1 MTWFLKDR
9 LEQTVEPLTRQVT
22 GFWEEATGS
31 ARLAQ
36 LQSGTWNPREGIEAD
51 IIDEMETALGGPDA
65 VAPAFGSPDY
75 WRYWDNRTKPDYLF
89 ERAQDLIRMEPEA
102 WGALPQNRAQFDGEA
117 DSRYAREGNDLMAM
131 QAAGR
136 HPVAQ
141 FLGGV
146 VGSIGPLDVATLPVG
161 GELFTGGKITGKA
174 LAKFVLAEGG
184 INAALEVPSVMAA
197 QDVAEK
203 YGWPAPNAIAQIGM
217 AGLGGMGMAGLV
229 GGALTVVE
237 RLAGRRV
244 AEDAAATAAGKSTLD
259 TQAATDRAE
268 AALRAGREPRMQPIR
283 PNPQL
288 PAESDPAVL
297 NFLKLTGQLEAPRG
311 FDQVYSG
318 TIVAPPRPLTTMT
331 VREVMDW
338 QQANIKAGA
347 ASTAAGR
354 FQIISGT
361 LTDVVREM
369 GLTGNEVFDE
379 ALQTRMAVHLMKR
392 KGLDDWRAGRMSDED
407 FANAMATEWAAL
419 PVVTGPKAGRS
430 YYAGDGLNNALTDV
444 DTVLAVLRGAETP
457 DSPPRGGSGYARG
470 SATPGQGR
478 SRTTAPDE
486 MTTPQGTHIKV
497 TYRVVEAD
505 SLIPASGDLQPR
517 DRSRAASGDQV
528 NEIKAAFN
536 PARLM
541 PGPETDRGAPLIG
554 PDSIIESGNGRVL
567 AIKAVAAENPEAF
580 GRYVDLIREHGFE
593 VPEGMKVPVLVA
605 ERTTELDFAAR
616 RQLVRESNLP
626 NAARMSA
633 TEQARFDADYLGQD
647 AFDAYRPGKGI
658 GLADNAEFVRR
669 IFAQMSPA
677 ERGALMNRTG
687 GLNVDGHNRILAALF
702 ARAFD
707 GAPDLLQLALETNN
721 RAVTNLIRMLQDM
734 APDWAAF
741 RAMIDA
747 GMVRREFD
755 ITGAMMEAVRII
767 ARARS
772 EGRDGQSIIAAIRDR
787 LAQGDMF
794 AERDPLTEAL
804 IDAFY
809 KGDRARGVDATQEI
823 LERYAAEAVVAG
835 RHDIADLTDAP
846 PPPEEVLTRAI
857 AGQEGRTPFEPL
869 PARVEPPP
877 EPGTVIAAMDP
888 APWTE
893 GTAGPEAQAADAA
906 LTDTLFG
913 PAPDPIPA
921 SAAGPAVQPPRPK
934 DPGIEVKLP
943 DGDKLT
949 SRGALEMIED
959 ERQLDDVLEAC
970 RISRGAR

>member
-9 LEQTVEPLTRQVT
+9 LEATVEPLTRQVT
-22 GFWEEATGS
+22 DAWEEFGGS

-36 LQSGTWNPREGIEAD
+36 LQGGTWNPREGIEAD
-51 IIDEMETALGGPDA
+51 IMDEMAQALGGWDA
-65 VAPAFGSPDY
+65 VMPTRPEDMSRFWNPAT
-75 WRYWDNRTKPDYLF
+75 RPDYLMD
-89 ERAQDLIRMEPEA
+89 RAQDMIRMEPEA
-102 WGALPQNRAQFDGEA
+102 WGPLPQNRAQFDGET
-117 DSRYAREGNDLMAM
+117 DGRYTREGNDLMAM
-131 QAAGR
+131 QAAGD
-136 HPVAQ
+136 HPWMQTFGAM
-141 FLGGV
+141 
-146 VGSIGPLDVATLPVG
+146 VGSIGPTDVALALIG
-161 GELFTGGKITGKA
+161 GEFFTGGKITGKA
-174 LAKFVLAEGG
+174 LAKFMLAEGA
-184 INAALEVPSVMAA
+184 INAAAEVPHVIAA
-197 QDVAEK
+197 QDIAEK
-203 YGWPAPNAIAQIGM
+203 YGWPAPNAAAQIAMGAV
-217 AGLGGMGMAGLV
+217 AGTGLAGIV
-229 GGALTVVE
+229 GGAMTVVE

-244 AEDAAATAAGKSTLD
+244 AEDAAARAAGKSTLD

-268 AALRAGREPRMQPIR
+268 DALRAGREPRMQPIR

-288 PAESDPAVL
+288 PAEQDPAVL

-318 TIVAPPRPLTTMT
+318 TIVAPPRALTTMT

-338 QQANIKAGA
+338 QQANIAAGA

-369 GLTGNEVFDE
+369 GLTGDEVFDE

-419 PVVTGPKAGRS
+419 PVVTGPNAGRS
-430 YYAGDGLNNALTDV
+430 HYAGDGLNNALTDV
-444 DTVLAVLRGAETP
+444 DTVLAVLRGAEAP
-457 DSPPRGGSGYARG
+457 DNPPGGGSGYAGGASRQR
-470 SATPGQGR
+470 SGR

-486 MTTPQGTHIKV
+486 VVTPQGTRIEV

-528 NEIKAAFN
+528 NEIKAAFD
-536 PARLM
+536 PTMLM
-541 PGPETDRGAPLIG
+541 PRAESDLGTPIVG

-580 GRYVDLIREHGFE
+580 GRYVQAIRDEGFD
-593 VPEGMKVPVLVA
+593 VPEGMRVPVLVA
-605 ERTTELDFAAR
+605 ERTTDLPFEAR
-616 RQLVRESNLP
+616 RNFVRESNLP
-626 NAARMSA
+626 RGARLSA

-658 GLADNAEFVRR
+658 AKADNAEFVRR

-677 ERGALMNRTG
+677 ERGALMDRTG
-687 GLNVDGHNRILAALF
+687 GLNVDGLDRIRAALF

-707 GAPDLLQLALETNN
+707 GAPDLLQLALETES
-721 RAVTNLIRMLQDM
+721 RSVTNLIRMLQDM

-794 AERDPLTEAL
+794 AARDPLTEAL

-846 PPPEEVLTRAI
+846 PAPDEVLARAI
-857 AGQEGRTPFEPL
+857 AGQEGRTPFDPL

-888 APWTE
+888 APWTD

-913 PAPDPIPA
+913 PEPDPIPA
-921 SAAGPAVQPPRPK
+921 TADSPAIQPPRPK

-949 SRGALEMIED
+949 AAKALELIED